1 MRLVMGA
8 DQLIIKSLFST
19 KQIAYRDIR
28 SIHTSETGTVIVLKD
43 GGEVTAKG
51 ETVQAL
57 RHPELN
63 ALLENYPV
71 SFEDVSEGCVTYDST
86 ETNHMIAAAKSLA
99 ETLASGFVKAHFG
112 QEYDID
118 VRIVENILGASMELR
133 LKKDGQVISDMPGY
147 EEADDP
153 SRDRLIDS
161 MNLSFLCKWD
171 AAEACGRYGVT
182 VEVAD
187 PKKMEEYVIGYSL
200 KDFCERYEKEKGKR

>member
-1 MRLVMGA
+1 MHLNMEADRL
-8 DQLIIKSLFST
+8 LIKSLFSA
-19 KQIAYRDIR
+19 KEIAYQDIH
-28 SIHTSETGTVIVLKD
+28 SIYTSKTGTVIVLKD
-43 GGEVTAKG
+43 GREVAAKG
-51 ETVQAL
+51 ETIQAL
-57 RHPELN
+57 SHPQMN
-63 ALLENYPV
+63 ALLEKYPV
-71 SFEDVSEGCVTYDST
+71 SFKDDSEGCVTYDSA
-86 ETNHMIAAAKSLA
+86 ETNCMIAVAESLA
-99 ETLASGFVKAHFG
+99 ANLAGRFVKEHFG

-118 VRIVENILGASMELR
+118 VRIVENILGASMEFR